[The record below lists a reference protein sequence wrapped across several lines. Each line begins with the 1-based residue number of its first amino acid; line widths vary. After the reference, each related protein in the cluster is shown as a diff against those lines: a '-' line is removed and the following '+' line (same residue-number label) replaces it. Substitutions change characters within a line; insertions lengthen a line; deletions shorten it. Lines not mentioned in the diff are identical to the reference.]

1 MSDISSDRELPHYIP
16 DIPKEYYDQY
26 HLIFSHFNL
35 DRKIARIG
43 QNERQR
49 RSTRLTSDYRGSRQA
64 NEAWNSPEISRKTD
78 HLQRI
83 SPISSKILRSQH
95 LLN

>member
-16 DIPKEYYDQY
+16 DIPREYYDQY

-35 DRKIARIG
+35 DKKIARIG
-43 QNERQR
+43 MNERQR
-49 RSTRLTSDYRGSRQA
+49 RSARLTNDHRGFRQA
-64 NEAWNSPEISRKTD
+64 IDSWNSPEISRKTD
-78 HLQRI
+78 HIQRI
-83 SPISSKILRSQH
+83 TPIGSQIPRSQH